1 MGLIRGLLLGGEYS
15 ICTGEEEEKV
25 YLLLLF
31 HDYEKEEDNGESG
44 DQLL

>member
-1 MGLIRGLLLGGEYS
+1 MGLIRGLLLWGVEYS
-15 ICTGEEEEKV
+15 ICTGEKV

-31 HDYEKEEDNGESG
+31 HDYEMKEDNGESG